1 MMDVL
6 YQLIE
11 QCLPYS
17 WTQYTFMKN
26 AFIAIILITPIFGIL
41 STMVVNNKMAF
52 FSDSI
57 GHSALTGVGLGVLL
71 GLNSPVWSMILFSV
85 IFSVFIVIVK
95 NTNTISTDTIISVF
109 SSTTMA
115 VGLVII
121 TKAGFN
127 KYSTYLIGDLLS
139 ITPAE
144 IGILAILLVVIILI
158 WFLMFNKLLVVSV
171 NPSLASSRG
180 MNVFMIEMIFTIVI
194 AVVVTVS
201 IRWIGLLII
210 NSLLIL
216 PAAAARNISRD
227 IRQYH
232 VFSLLISFVSGVGGL
247 ILSYYWGSTTG
258 ATITLLCA
266 VFYFITFAMHNRFA

>member
-171 NPSLASSRG
+171 NPSLAGSRG